1 MGERNEARPL
11 SELRPGQKGR
21 VAYIETDDGRRLEQ
35 LSSLGIVPDAV
46 LRLLQKR
53 MAAVVQV
60 GETEVAL
67 DFGIARQ
74 IYVNPLQRQ
83 SPDGRHGGRRRHR
96 GGGWRH
102 GSLRFRLGRWWASQP
117 DDEGSECGIAAG

>member
-1 MGERNEARPL
+1 MGEKGRVLPI

-21 VAYIETDDGRRLEQ
+21 VAYIRTDDGRRLEQ

-46 LRLLQKR
+46 LRLVQKR
-53 MAAVVQV
+53 LAAVIQV

-74 IYVNPLQRQ
+74 IYV
-83 SPDGRHGGRRRHR
+83 
-96 GGGWRH
+96 
-102 GSLRFRLGRWWASQP
+102 RLLT
-117 DDEGSECGIAAG
+117 